1 MPKHSAVI
9 LAAGRG
15 TRLKS
20 VTGDLPKP
28 LLPLHGRPMV
38 EYVLASLRAAGFERF
53 LLVVGYRHEL
63 FYARFAGDERI
74 HYALQDPVDGTG
86 SAARL
91 AEQFTGGGPF
101 LLIFGDI
108 LATPEDIA
116 GIWKRL
122 MDDPAADGVL
132 AVKHVDDPWQGAAV
146 YEEGGVVRRMVEKP
160 PIGTSTTNWNSAGI
174 FAFRPEVFRALARI
188 GKSPRGEY
196 ELPSAVALMLEEG
209 KRILIQPLTGEWRDV
224 GRPEDV
230 EAAAAI
236 TSASLPE

>member
-1 MPKHSAVI
+1 MSKKSAVV

-63 FYARFAGDERI
+63 FYARFAGDRSI

-91 AEQFTGGGPF
+91 AEGFAGGGPF

-108 LATPEDIA
+108 LASPEDIA

-146 YEEGGVVRRMVEKP
+146 YEEGGVVSRMVEKP
-160 PIGTSTTNWNSAGI
+160 PAGTSTTNWNSAGI
-174 FAFRPEVFRALARI
+174 FAFRGEVFRALARI
-188 GKSPRGEY
+188 VKSPRGEY

-236 TSASLPE
+236 TSASLRE

>member
-1 MPKHSAVI
+1 MSKQNAVV

-15 TRLKS
+15 TRLKT

-38 EYVLASLRAAGFERF
+38 EYVLASLRAAGFDNF

-63 FYARFAGDERI
+63 FYQRFAGDDAI

-91 AEQFTGGGPF
+91 AEKFTEGEPF

-108 LATPEDIA
+108 LASPEDIGA
-116 GIWKRL
+116 IWRRL
-122 MDDPAADGVL
+122 MEDPAADGVL
-132 AVKHVDDPWQGAAV
+132 AVKYVEDPFQGAAV
-146 YEEGGVVRRMVEKP
+146 YEEGGVVQRIIEKP
-160 PIGTSTTNWNSAGI
+160 PLGTSTTHWNSAGI
-174 FAFRPEVFRALARI
+174 FAFRSEVFRALERI
-188 GKSPRGEY
+188 DKTPRGEY
-196 ELPSAVALMLEEG
+196 ELPSAVTLMLESG
-209 KRILIQPLTGEWRDV
+209 KRILIQALTGEWRDV

-230 EAAAAI
+230 EAAALL
-236 TSASLPE
+236 TSGSRPE

>member
-1 MPKHSAVI
+1 
-9 LAAGRG
+9 
-15 TRLKS
+15 
-20 VTGDLPKP
+20 
-28 LLPLHGRPMV
+28 MV

-63 FYARFAGDERI
+63 FYARFSGDENI

-86 SAARL
+86 SATRL
-91 AEQFTGGGPF
+91 AEAFTEGGPF

-108 LATPEDIA
+108 LASPEDIA

-132 AVKHVDDPWQGAAV
+132 AVKYVDDPWQGAAV
-146 YEEGGVVRRMVEKP
+146 YVEDGVVRRIIEKP
-160 PIGTSTTNWNSAGI
+160 PIGTSTTHWNSAGI
-174 FAFRPEVFRALARI
+174 FAFRSEVFRALARI
-188 GKSPRGEY
+188 EQSPRGEY
-196 ELPSAVALMLEEG
+196 ELPSAVMLMLEEG

-236 TSASLPE
+236 TSASRPE

>member
-1 MPKHSAVI
+1 MSKQSAVI

-38 EYVLASLRAAGFERF
+38 EYVLASLRAAGFESF
-53 LLVVGYRHEL
+53 LLVVGYKHEL
-63 FYARFAGDERI
+63 FYARFSGDSNI

-91 AEQFTGGGPF
+91 AENFAAGGPF
-101 LLIFGDI
+101 LLTFGDI
-108 LATPEDIA
+108 LAAPEDIA
-116 GIWKRL
+116 AIWKRL

-132 AVKHVDDPWQGAAV
+132 AVKHVNDPWQGAAV
-146 YEEGGVVRRMVEKP
+146 YETSGVVERIVEKP
-160 PIGTSTTNWNSAGI
+160 PVGTSTTNWNSAGI
-174 FAFRPEVFRALARI
+174 FAFRAEVFRALARI
-188 GKSPRGEY
+188 EKSPRGEY
-196 ELPSAVALMLEEG
+196 ELPSAVMLMLAEG
-209 KRILIQPLTGEWRDV
+209 KRILIQPLQGEWRDV

-230 EAAAAI
+230 EAASAI
-236 TSASLPE
+236 TSASPRE